1 MVVSQEYG
9 TRLKF
14 KVWVSTLQRTDN
26 IDDSVQS
33 AKGLSQNPKKKKPF
47 HPHRGVILS
56 SSPFFRHTQ
65 KDQKRPKK
73 LLHYF

>member
-1 MVVSQEYG
+1 MVVSLEYG

-33 AKGLSQNPKKKKPF
+33 AKGLSQNPKKKKAIPSAPGG
-47 HPHRGVILS
+47 HPIIL
-56 SSPFFRHTQ
+56 PLFQTHT
-65 KDQKRPKK
+65 KRSKK
-73 LLHYF
+73 T